1 MALTTKYSVPLVS
14 ATKFDV
20 AAVSVADETGY
31 TGITHASTGRWV
43 AGNAM
48 PKGRA
53 LLVCVNTGALTGSP
67 TGLQV
72 GLLTGSDA
80 NGTGAAFI
88 TGTTTEVTT
97 PAGTSQYQVEI
108 PLSYVDG
115 DSASLFYSA
124 GLALKG
130 GGATAVIA
138 GTVTMVLD
146 PTHI

>member
-14 ATKFDV
+14 ATQFDV
-20 AAVSVADETGY
+20 APVSVADESDYSGIVHAGTGDWIL
-31 TGITHASTGRWV
+31 GS
-43 AGNAM
+43 AM
-48 PKGRA
+48 PKGRS
-53 LLVCVNTGALTGSP
+53 LLIGVATGALTGSP

-88 TGTTTEVTT
+88 SGTTTEFTT
-97 PAGTSQYQVEI
+97 PAGDSQYQVEI
-108 PLSYVDG
+108 PLSYVSDMTKY
-115 DSASLFYSA
+115 YSA

-138 GTVTMVLD
+138 GTVSMVLD
-146 PTHI
+146 PTFV